1 MVENLGTTGF
11 LLNSDGRRGA
21 FPSSCSLLSAILPHR
36 LYLPC
41 PPSQR
46 SQPLWMCCSAEQ
58 MRRSSTSS
66 CSTRNC
72 CQSLEFLFQ
81 HCRNLDTIKGS
92 GWCPAALGKGESDS
106 CHLLAGLATV
116 LVCRIC
122 LAFFCQW
129 YILLVQSPG
138 QERQQSYYCTVKL
151 TCRCWPLS
159 LSCFLKIHPGEK
171 GK

>member
-81 HCRNLDTIKGS
+81 HCRFWIQSKGQADVQQPWGRGKVTPAISLLGWQLCWCVESVSPFSVSGTYCWSNLQGRKGS
-92 GWCPAALGKGESDS
+92 SW
-106 CHLLAGLATV
+106 ATTV
-116 LVCRIC
+116 WSWLVD
-122 LAFFCQW
+122 AD
-129 YILLVQSPG
+129 
-138 QERQQSYYCTVKL
+138 T
-151 TCRCWPLS
+151 
-159 LSCFLKIHPGEK
+159 
-171 GK
+171 

>member
-11 LLNSDGRRGA
+11 LLNSGGRRGA
-21 FPSSCSLLSAILPHR
+21 FPPSCSLLSAILPPR

-46 SQPLWMCCSAEQ
+46 SEPLWVCCSAEQ

-81 HCRNLDTIKGS
+81 HCRNLDTVKGS
-92 GWCPAALGKGESDS
+92 GWCPLGKGEGDS
-106 CHLLAGLATV
+106 CHLLTV
-116 LVCRIC
+116 LVCGWIC
-122 LAFFCQW
+122 LTFFCQW

-138 QERQQSYYCTVKL
+138 QERLQSCHYRVKL
-151 TCRCWPLS
+151 TCRCWHFS
-159 LSCFLKIHPGEK
+159 LSWVFKTHPGEN
-171 GK
+171 GE